1 MGPNQV
7 EFWLKWGKTKK
18 EIKENR
24 GTKLKKKKKR
34 EVITENPNS
43 PAQEGRGMAKEEDQ
57 SFKDQLLKIWGLSRT
72 NISLKC
78 DGF

>member
-1 MGPNQV
+1 MGKNKEGNKREQRD
-7 EFWLKWGKTKK
+7 KT
-18 EIKENR
+18 E
-24 GTKLKKKKKR
+24 KKKKR

-43 PAQEGRGMAKEEDQ
+43 PAQEGRGMAKEEDE